1 MRSAFYISD
10 GTALTSETFGHAILS
25 LFPVQF
31 RHRTLPFIDD
41 SEKAQQVVEEI
52 NTAFR
57 DSGERPLIFHT
68 FVDSA
73 LKQVIVRSEGV
84 CYDFLDHYV
93 APVQAELGVAAK
105 PKTNRTHGIH
115 QDYNF
120 RIDAV
125 NYTLANDDGV
135 TTRNYGEADIILI
148 GASRTGKTPTCLY
161 LALQYGIKAANYP
174 LTEEDMAD
182 LQLPYDLKM
191 HRHKLFGLT
200 IDPDRLQQIRDA
212 RRSNSRYASM
222 EQCQFEIDQIEGL
235 YRREAIPYVNSTH
248 ASVEEIAAKIMTTA
262 RLERH
267 RY

>member
-1 MRSAFYISD
+1 MRTAFYISD

-25 LFPVQF
+25 LFPVTV
-31 RHRTLPFIDD
+31 RHVTLPFIDD
-41 SEKAQQVVEEI
+41 EAKAQQAVEEI
-52 NTAFR
+52 NTAFA
-57 DSGERPLIFHT
+57 DTGEKPLIFHT
-68 FVDSA
+68 FIDTKI
-73 LKQVIVRSEGV
+73 KQIIVASDGV
-84 CYDFLDHYV
+84 SYDFLDHYV
-93 APVQAELGVAAK
+93 EPVQQELGLS
-105 PKTNRTHGIH
+105 PQPRTNRTHGIH
-115 QDYNF
+115 QDYIF

-135 TTRNYGEADIILI
+135 TTRNYHEADIILI

-200 IDPDRLQQIRDA
+200 IDPERLQQIRDN
-212 RRSNSRYASM
+212 RRANSRYASM
-222 EQCQFEIDQIEGL
+222 EQCVLEIEHIESL
-235 YRREAIPYVNSTH
+235 YRREAIPYLNSTH
-248 ASVEEIAAKIMTTA
+248 ASVEEIAAKIMTIA
-262 RLERH
+262 KLKRL

>member
-1 MRSAFYISD
+1 MRTAFYISD

-25 LFPVQF
+25 LFPVKF

-41 SEKAQQVVEEI
+41 LSKAKQTVEEI
-52 NTAFR
+52 NQAFQS
-57 DSGERPLIFHT
+57 SGQKPLIFHT
-68 FVDSA
+68 FIDS
-73 LKQVIVRSEGV
+73 KIKSIIVQSEGV
-84 CYDFLDHYV
+84 SYDFLDHYV
-93 APVQAELGVAAK
+93 DPVQEELNVA
-105 PKTNRTHGIH
+105 PEPRTNRTHGIH
-115 QDYNF
+115 QDYIF

-135 TTRNYGEADIILI
+135 TTRNYHEADIILI

-174 LTEEDMAD
+174 LTEEDMTD
-182 LQLPYDLKM
+182 LTLPQDLKL

-200 IDPDRLQQIRDA
+200 IDPERLHQIRDH
-212 RRSNSRYASM
+212 RRANSRYASL
-222 EQCQFEIDQIEGL
+222 EQCRKEIDHIEQL
-235 YRREAIPYVNSTH
+235 YRREAIPFLNSTH
-248 ASVEEIAAKIMTTA
+248 ASVEEIAAKIMTIA